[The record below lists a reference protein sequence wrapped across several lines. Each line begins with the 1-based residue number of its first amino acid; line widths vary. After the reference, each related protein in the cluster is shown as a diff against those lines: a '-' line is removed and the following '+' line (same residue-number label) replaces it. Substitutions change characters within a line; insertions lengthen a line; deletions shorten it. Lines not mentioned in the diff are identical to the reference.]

1 MQGFRRSR
9 RARTETGQLT
19 AVLGP
24 TNTGKTHL
32 AVERMLGHQSG
43 MIGCPLRL
51 LAREIYDR
59 AVRTRGAGQVAL
71 VTGEERI
78 VPARP
83 RYFVCTVESMPL
95 ERAVEFLAVDEI
107 QLIADPE
114 RGHVFTDRL
123 LNARGLS
130 ETMFLGAATAAPM
143 LRRLLPAAELVSRP
157 RFSKLDYAGSRKL
170 TRLPARTAVV
180 AFSATEVYQIAEL
193 LRRFR
198 GGAAVVMGALSPRTR
213 NAQVG
218 LYQAGEVDYLVATD
232 AIGMGLNMNV
242 DHVAFARL
250 DKFDGREGRP
260 LTAAEIAQIAG
271 RAGRHTRD
279 GSFGTTHDAGPLDAA
294 LVAAVEEHRFE
305 PITRIYWRNGQL
317 DFASLGALIR
327 SLDTPPPLDELIR
340 PREADDLASLRALAA
355 MPDIARLARGWD
367 AVALLWDVC
376 CIPDFRQTMAEAH
389 VRLLADIYRHLMG
402 PSSLLPAAWV
412 QRLVDRL
419 DHTDGDIDTLAMRIA
434 HIRTWNYVGHR
445 PGWVADPAA
454 LQDRARDIE
463 DRLSDALHDRLTQR
477 FVDRRTTVLQRR
489 LKQQRALVA
498 AVKRSGEVV
507 VEGEHVGRL
516 DGFDFV
522 PDDAAAWSR
531 ARVLRAAVR
540 RALEP
545 EMRRRAGALEAAA
558 NEAFAL
564 GPDGSLRWQGA
575 TVARLVAGAALA
587 APGLALTVGDLVEEP
602 LRRRIEKRLGAWLRW
617 HVGERFAPLTRARE
631 APLAGPAR
639 GLAFQLAEALGSVP
653 RANVAE
659 QIAALDARAR
669 KDIARLGIR
678 LGRESA
684 FMPAMLKPRPV
695 ALRALLWCVAE
706 RMRPVAPPAG
716 QVSLALDPALPER
729 FYAAIGYRVLGA
741 RALRVDMVERLAGEL
756 RRRARTG
763 PVTPDAALL
772 NLAGCAGEGFA
783 GVVAGLGFKALP
795 VAADGA
801 VAYVPMRAPRRE
813 AAGSR
818 PRPPRRRGP
827 DGESPFAALAALK
840 RRRR

>member
-1 MQGFRRSR
+1 MQAFRRSR

-32 AVERMLGHQSG
+32 AVERMLGHHTG

-59 AVRTRGAGQVAL
+59 AVAARGAGQVAL
-71 VTGEERI
+71 ITGEERI

-107 QLIADPE
+107 QLSADPE

-130 ETMFLGAATAAPM
+130 ETMFLGAQTAAPM
-143 LRRLLPAAELVSRP
+143 VRRLLPEAELISRP
-157 RFSKLDYAGSRKL
+157 RFSKLAYAGSRKL
-170 TRLPARTAVV
+170 TRLPPRAAVV
-180 AFSATEVYQIAEL
+180 AFSAPEVYQLAEL

-213 NAQVG
+213 NAQVA

-260 LTAAEIAQIAG
+260 LTAAELAQIAG

-279 GSFGTTHDAGPLDAA
+279 GSFGTTHDAGPLDAELVMA
-294 LVAAVEEHRFE
+294 LEDHRFA
-305 PITRIYWRNGQL
+305 PITRVFWRNARL

-327 SLDTPPPLDELIR
+327 SLDEAPPLPELVR
-340 PREADDLASLRALAA
+340 PREADDVASLRALAA
-355 MPDIARLARGWD
+355 MPDIADTACGWD
-367 AVALLWDVC
+367 RVALLWEVC
-376 CIPDFRQTMAEAH
+376 CIPDFRKTMAEAH
-389 VRLLADIYRHLMG
+389 VRLLAEIYRHLTG
-402 PSSLLPAAWV
+402 PQGLLPAAWV
-412 QRLVDRL
+412 ERLVDRL
-419 DHTDGDIDTLAMRIA
+419 DRADGDIDTLAMRIA
-434 HIRTWNYVGHR
+434 HVRTWNYVGHR
-445 PGWVADPAA
+445 PGWVADPEA
-454 LQDRARDIE
+454 LQERARAIE
-463 DRLSDALHDRLTQR
+463 DRLSDALHDGLTQR

-489 LKQQRALVA
+489 LKQTRDLVA

-516 DGFDFV
+516 AGFDFI
-522 PDDAAAWSR
+522 PDDATAWRRGR
-531 ARVLRAAVR
+531 ALRAAVR

-545 EMRRRAGALEAAA
+545 EMRRRAGALAAAA
-558 NEAFAL
+558 NGAFAL
-564 GPDGSLRWQGA
+564 GADGTLSWDGA
-575 TVARLVAGAALA
+575 PVARLVAGPALA
-587 APGLALTVGDLVEEP
+587 APGLALTVGDLVDEP
-602 LRRRIEKRLGAWLRW
+602 LRRRLEKRLAAWLRG
-617 HVGERFAPLTRARE
+617 HIAERLAPLARARE
-631 APLAGPAR
+631 APLPGPAR

-653 RANVAE
+653 RAAVAA
-659 QIAALDARAR
+659 QIAALDAPAR
-669 KDIARLGIR
+669 KEVARLGIR
-678 LGRESA
+678 LGHEVV

-706 RMRPVAPPAG
+706 GHRPAAPPSG
-716 QVSLALDPALPER
+716 QVSLALDADLPEGY
-729 FYAAIGYRVLGA
+729 YAAIGYRGLGP
-741 RALRVDMVERLAGEL
+741 RALRVDMAERLAAEL
-756 RRRARTG
+756 RRRARRG
-763 PVTPDAALL
+763 PVRLDAALL
-772 NLAGCAGEGFA
+772 NLAGCAGEDMA
-783 GVVAGLGFKALP
+783 GVMAALGYQP
-795 VAADGA
+795 MPEDADGA
-801 VAYVPMRAPRRE
+801 PGFVPVPAPRRE
-813 AAGSR
+813 RTKAGAASAR
-818 PRPPRRRGP
+818 TRRRAG
-827 DGESPFAALAALK
+827 DSPFAALAKL